1 MTRKPNL
8 AKCILGVFVL
18 ALLFIGTWATT
29 NVPHS
34 KAQDQAQKQGP
45 TINAPPTPTPPPGA
59 PPPAVAHVFEID
71 GNVCDDSAEGTD
83 WNEVNPPTDPACDPG
98 FVTGDPDGAGPIQL
112 ATFVIDTCPDDRVY
126 TIGSSKDFNDIEGN
140 WHSTIGSVPDK
151 DEITHA
157 YAAISIVPT
166 NAATDDVTGD
176 GTAGDRVLTFG
187 GDRFAT
193 NGDANIGFWFFQNA
207 VSVDPA
213 TGDFQGTHVN
223 GDLFIVSAF
232 TGGGGTSTID
242 VYEWV
247 GTPLSGAATL
257 CTSLGGVLDN
267 AGTLCKLPATA
278 NKGTGIVNPVDLT
291 GACPGGGGF
300 DWPYTTKGDRTPCL
314 SGPCDAPKGSFYE
327 GGVNLT
333 DLGFG
338 DTCFSTFLLETR
350 SSQTVDAILKDFA
363 LGSFNTCSCSVT
375 PASASVCDG
384 STTEFCAV
392 NPQGAT
398 PPFTYIWDGIDDAAH
413 TQQCLTTGEAGTH
426 TVVITDANGLQTT
439 CSASLTVTPSPTPT
453 VTVDTSCADS
463 ITLTAAGGSEFNWDG
478 LGFSTTPSIA
488 VSSGPSTHTFVVR
501 NSAGCEAS
509 KTVHIGL
516 CCRDC
521 DGFTGP

>member
-1 MTRKPNL
+1 MTRKPNFW
-8 AKCILGVFVL
+8 KCILGLTVL
-18 ALLFIGTWATT
+18 AILFIGTWAST
-29 NVPHS
+29 NAPQS
-34 KAQDQAQKQGP
+34 NAQDQAQKQGP
-45 TINAPPTPTPPPGA
+45 TINAPPTPTPTPGA
-59 PPPAVAHVFEID
+59 PPPGIAHVFEIE
-71 GNVCDDSAEGTD
+71 GNVCNDSAEGTD

-98 FVTGDPDGAGPIQL
+98 FVTGDRDGAGPVQL

-257 CTSLGGVLDN
+257 CTSFGGVLDN
-267 AGTLCKLPATA
+267 ACTFCKLPATA
-278 NKGTGIVNPVDLT
+278 KNCSGTVNSRDSAGVCSD
-291 GACPGGGGF
+291 GGGF
-300 DWPYTTKGDRTPCL
+300 D
-314 SGPCDAPKGSFYE
+314 
-327 GGVNLT
+327 
-333 DLGFG
+333 
-338 DTCFSTFLLETR
+338 
-350 SSQTVDAILKDFA
+350 
-363 LGSFNTCSCSVT
+363 
-375 PASASVCDG
+375 
-384 STTEFCAV
+384 
-392 NPQGAT
+392 
-398 PPFTYIWDGIDDAAH
+398 
-413 TQQCLTTGEAGTH
+413 GT
-426 TVVITDANGLQTT
+426 
-439 CSASLTVTPSPTPT
+439 
-453 VTVDTSCADS
+453 
-463 ITLTAAGGSEFNWDG
+463 
-478 LGFSTTPSIA
+478 
-488 VSSGPSTHTFVVR
+488 
-501 NSAGCEAS
+501 
-509 KTVHIGL
+509 
-516 CCRDC
+516 
-521 DGFTGP
+521 